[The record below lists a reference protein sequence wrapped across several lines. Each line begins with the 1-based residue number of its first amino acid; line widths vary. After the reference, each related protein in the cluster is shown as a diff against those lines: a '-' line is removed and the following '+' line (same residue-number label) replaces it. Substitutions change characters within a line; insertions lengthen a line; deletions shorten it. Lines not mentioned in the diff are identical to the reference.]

1 MCIRDRLLPGL
12 KLLDQQHLKQAKY
25 SNIMSM
31 KTSES
36 RNLIL
41 GKNFR
46 DCSEN
51 YNSENKKL
59 NNGRKG
65 EQMNQD
71 YVNKNAFVFNRNF
84 FSNTFQ

>member
-1 MCIRDRLLPGL
+1 MLGKQLLPGL

-51 YNSENKKL
+51 YNSEKAKQREKRRVNESRLRKK
-59 NNGRKG
+59 N
-65 EQMNQD
+65 
-71 YVNKNAFVFNRNF
+71 VFVFNRNF